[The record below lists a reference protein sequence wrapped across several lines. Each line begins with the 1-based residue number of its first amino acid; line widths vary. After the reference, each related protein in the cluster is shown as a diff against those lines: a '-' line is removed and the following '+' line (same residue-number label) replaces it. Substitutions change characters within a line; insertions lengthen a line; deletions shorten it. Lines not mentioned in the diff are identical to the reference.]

1 MLGQMMKAGND
12 TTIASL
18 QDDNTALME
27 RIQALEAA
35 NAALKQENGGLS
47 RENQALVE
55 KLQSYACH

>member
-35 NAALKQENGGLS
+35 NAALKQENGDLS